1 MFLSDSNI
9 FADILLTTFLPV
21 VFSNCSLAAL
31 ATMPPFIA
39 TSFFTV
45 NAQTI
50 IDTASAG
57 SSIVIQDARIEMLG
71 EKLAS
76 HNASIATSSSS
87 SSSGSGT
94 KTLITTS
101 STGIVL
107 TQGYRLMVIST
118 SDRDLAMKVR
128 ARLFQSFPDQKQ
140 YISFQ
145 MPNTKIRFG
154 NFLDRGQADRVRKQ
168 IMGMKIVTNN
178 IYVVPDTVEM
188 KVERTT
194 TKEVDDDKEKDKK
207 KGKK

>member
-1 MFLSDSNI
+1 MKTLFLSI
-9 FADILLTTFLPV
+9 FIG
-21 VFSNCSLAAL
+21 
-31 ATMPPFIA
+31 
-39 TSFFTV
+39 TSFFTA

-50 IDTASAG
+50 LDTTSAG

-76 HNASIATSSSS
+76 HNASIAASNGSSST
-87 SSSGSGT
+87 GT

-194 TKEVDDDKEKDKK
+194 TKEVDDDSDKDKK
-207 KGKK
+207 KSKK

>member
-1 MFLSDSNI
+1 MKTIFLSI
-9 FADILLTTFLPV
+9 FIST
-21 VFSNCSLAAL
+21 C
-31 ATMPPFIA
+31 
-39 TSFFTV
+39 FFTA

-50 IDTASAG
+50 LDTVSAG
-57 SSIVIQDARIEMLG
+57 SSTVIQDARIEMLG
-71 EKLAS
+71 EKLAD
-76 HNASIATSSSS
+76 HNAAIAASA
-87 SSSGSGT
+87 GEKPA

-188 KVERTT
+188 KVEKTT
-194 TKEVDDDKEKDKK
+194 TKEVDDEKDKDKK

>member
-1 MFLSDSNI
+1 MKKV
-9 FADILLTTFLPV
+9 ILLLLI
-21 VFSNCSLAAL
+21 SICSCCAY
-31 ATMPPFIA
+31 
-39 TSFFTV
+39 
-45 NAQTI
+45 AQPML
-50 IDTASAG
+50 DTLSAG
-57 SSIVIQDARIEMLG
+57 SSIIIQDERVGILG
-71 EKLAS
+71 DKLAS
-76 HNASIATSSSS
+76 YNASISAGNSST
-87 SSSGSGT
+87 GTGT
-94 KTLITTS
+94 KTVITTS

-128 ARLFQSFPDQKQ
+128 ARLFQTYPDQKQ

-168 IMGMKIVTNN
+168 IMAMKIVTNN

-188 KVERTT
+188 KVEKTT
-194 TKEVDDDKEKDKK
+194 TKEVEEDKEKDKK

>member
-1 MFLSDSNI
+1 MKTIFLS
-9 FADILLTTFLPV
+9 ILIIACF
-21 VFSNCSLAAL
+21 FSTHAQS
-31 ATMPPFIA
+31 ISD
-39 TSFFTV
+39 TST
-45 NAQTI
+45 
-50 IDTASAG
+50 AG
-57 SSIVIQDARIEMLG
+57 SSIVIQDVRIDMLG
-71 EKLAS
+71 EKLAD
-76 HNASIATSSSS
+76 HNAAIAASNSEKPA
-87 SSSGSGT
+87 

-188 KVERTT
+188 KVEKTT
-194 TKEVDDDKEKDKK
+194 TKEVDDDKSKDKK
-207 KGKK
+207 KEKK

>member
-1 MFLSDSNI
+1 MKTIFLSI
-9 FADILLTTFLPV
+9 FICA
-21 VFSNCSLAAL
+21 
-31 ATMPPFIA
+31 
-39 TSFFTV
+39 SFFAV
-45 NAQTI
+45 NAQAI
-50 IDTASAG
+50 LDTSTAG
-57 SSIVIQDARIEMLG
+57 SSVIIQDARIEMLG
-71 EKLAS
+71 EKLAN
-76 HNASIATSSSS
+76 HNAAIAA
-87 SSSGSGT
+87 SSGSGASTGT

-188 KVERTT
+188 KVEKTT
-194 TKEVDDDKEKDKK
+194 TKEVDDDKDKDKK
-207 KGKK
+207 KSKK

>member
-1 MFLSDSNI
+1 MKTIILSI
-9 FADILLTTFLPV
+9 FIG
-21 VFSNCSLAAL
+21 
-31 ATMPPFIA
+31 
-39 TSFFTV
+39 TSFFTA
-45 NAQTI
+45 NAQTVL
-50 IDTASAG
+50 DTSNAG
-57 SSIVIQDARIEMLG
+57 SSIIIQDARIEMLG
-71 EKLAS
+71 EKLAI
-76 HNASIATSSSS
+76 HNAAVAASSNSSNTS
-87 SSSGSGT
+87 SGT

-194 TKEVDDDKEKDKK
+194 TKEVDDDSDKDKK
-207 KGKK
+207 KNKK